1 MLNLLKKQLKR
12 FPIWMGLVILGFFLV
27 LDLVALNK
35 PNSVADHL
43 LQRVDTLVYDWR
55 FRAFLPQRADNVPIV
70 IIDVDELSLKKEG
83 RWPWPREKL
92 ARLVDALQ
100 KQQVRLIGFDVVF
113 SEAELNPVS
122 QVLASGQLSEAT
134 ATELQPLVAQ
144 LDGDSQFAKVI
155 SKNTVLGYFLHN
167 SGGIHVGELPAP
179 ILRID
184 SKDKNKLSMNF
195 MPDYT
200 GNLPMFA
207 KTVVGAGFVTT
218 LPDVD
223 GVMRRSPLVL
233 RYEDGLYSSLS
244 LELAK
249 IYLNAPFVK
258 LQTVKS
264 GSQLRLESLSIGNTI
279 IHTDESGVAL
289 IPYKGKGHSYP
300 YISATDV
307 LNNPN
312 AIPALKGAIVLIGTS
327 ALGLTDLRTT
337 PLETG
342 YPGVEVHANLLDA
355 ILQSTDTTTYMYY
368 RPDWEPGLT
377 FVILLLSGLAFVW
390 ILPMLEPA
398 FMLAV
403 SGGWLAVLILTN
415 LAAWKSLHYDLPL
428 AILILSTFCIA
439 ILNIGSG
446 FLRTNSQKREL
457 KTLFG
462 QYVPPAHV
470 ERMLENHHLAGLE
483 GESRHM
489 TVLFSDIR
497 GFTTISEGLKATKL
511 KQMLNEF
518 FTPITGIIFEHNGTI
533 DKYVGDM
540 VMAFWNAPLL
550 DANHAE
556 HAIDAALSM
565 LQKVEELK
573 ITFAAK
579 GLPEINIGV
588 GINTGFMNVGD
599 MGSVYR
605 RTYTV
610 LGDAVNLGS
619 RLESITKFY
628 GVKLLVGEGTYDLA
642 PQFLYRLVD
651 KIIVKGKREPV
662 CVYEPVCRLEDASES
677 RIQRVEQYN
686 TALAHYYSREW
697 DQAEKIMR
705 VLHKGDPDRKLYNMY
720 LERIDELRYELLP
733 DDWMGV
739 FEHRSK

>member
-179 ILRID
+179 ILKID

-200 GNLPMFA
+200 GNLPVFA

-355 ILQSTDTTTYMYY
+355 ILQSTDTTTHMYY

-686 TALAHYYSREW
+686 TALAHYTRAGGIKRKKPAVW
-697 DQAEKIMR
+697 N
-705 VLHKGDPDRKLYNMY
+705 KGDPDVNCTICIS
-720 LERIDELRYELLP
+720 ERRMTLR
-733 DDWMGV
+733 
-739 FEHRSK
+739 

>member
-1 MLNLLKKQLKR
+1 
-12 FPIWMGLVILGFFLV
+12 
-27 LDLVALNK
+27 
-35 PNSVADHL
+35 
-43 LQRVDTLVYDWR
+43 
-55 FRAFLPQRADNVPIV
+55 
-70 IIDVDELSLKKEG
+70 
-83 RWPWPREKL
+83 
-92 ARLVDALQ
+92 
-100 KQQVRLIGFDVVF
+100 
-113 SEAELNPVS
+113 
-122 QVLASGQLSEAT
+122 
-134 ATELQPLVAQ
+134 
-144 LDGDSQFAKVI
+144 
-155 SKNTVLGYFLHN
+155 
-167 SGGIHVGELPAP
+167 
-179 ILRID
+179 
-184 SKDKNKLSMNF
+184 
-195 MPDYT
+195 
-200 GNLPMFA
+200 
-207 KTVVGAGFVTT
+207 
-218 LPDVD
+218 
-223 GVMRRSPLVL
+223 
-233 RYEDGLYSSLS
+233 
-244 LELAK
+244 
-249 IYLNAPFVK
+249 
-258 LQTVKS
+258 
-264 GSQLRLESLSIGNTI
+264 
-279 IHTDESGVAL
+279 
-289 IPYKGKGHSYP
+289 
-300 YISATDV
+300 
-307 LNNPN
+307 
-312 AIPALKGAIVLIGTS
+312 
-327 ALGLTDLRTT
+327 
-337 PLETG
+337 
-342 YPGVEVHANLLDA
+342 
-355 ILQSTDTTTYMYY
+355 MYY

-610 LGDAVNLGS
+610 LG
-619 RLESITKFY
+619 RC
-628 GVKLLVGEGTYDLA
+628 GEFGFT
-642 PQFLYRLVD
+642 FR
-651 KIIVKGKREPV
+651 K
-662 CVYEPVCRLEDASES
+662 
-677 RIQRVEQYN
+677 
-686 TALAHYYSREW
+686 YY
-697 DQAEKIMR
+697 Q
-705 VLHKGDPDRKLYNMY
+705 VLWCEVISG
-720 LERIDELRYELLP
+720 
-733 DDWMGV
+733 
-739 FEHRSK
+739 

>member
-134 ATELQPLVAQ
+134 ATELQALVAQ

-312 AIPALKGAIVLIGTS
+312 AIPALKGSIVLIGTS

-462 QYVPPAHV
+462 STCLLHT
-470 ERMLENHHLAGLE
+470 
-483 GESRHM
+483 S
-489 TVLFSDIR
+489 
-497 GFTTISEGLKATKL
+497 SEC
-511 KQMLNEF
+511 
-518 FTPITGIIFEHNGTI
+518 
-533 DKYVGDM
+533 
-540 VMAFWNAPLL
+540 W
-550 DANHAE
+550 
-556 HAIDAALSM
+556 
-565 LQKVEELK
+565 
-573 ITFAAK
+573 
-579 GLPEINIGV
+579 
-588 GINTGFMNVGD
+588 
-599 MGSVYR
+599 
-605 RTYTV
+605 
-610 LGDAVNLGS
+610 
-619 RLESITKFY
+619 
-628 GVKLLVGEGTYDLA
+628 
-642 PQFLYRLVD
+642 
-651 KIIVKGKREPV
+651 KII
-662 CVYEPVCRLEDASES
+662 
-677 RIQRVEQYN
+677 I
-686 TALAHYYSREW
+686 
-697 DQAEKIMR
+697 
-705 VLHKGDPDRKLYNMY
+705 
-720 LERIDELRYELLP
+720 
-733 DDWMGV
+733 
-739 FEHRSK
+739 

>member
-179 ILRID
+179 ILKID

-200 GNLPMFA
+200 GNLPVFA

-312 AIPALKGAIVLIGTS
+312 AIPALKGSIVLIGTS

-403 SGGWLAVLILTN
+403 SGGWFAVLILTN